1 MPKKVS
7 IIMSVYNSEKT
18 IEKTIFSVLNQS
30 FKSYE
35 FIIVNDGS
43 KDNTKK
49 ILEKYKNKNKIKI
62 FNFKKN
68 MGLAARLNFAMNKAQ
83 YSYIV
88 RIDDEDIMSENRIK
102 FQVNEFNNNKDL
114 DVVGGSAIYF
124 NKKYKKYVYP
134 IQSDTKI
141 KEKIFYLNPIIH
153 SSVMFKKRS
162 IKKIGGY
169 NKKFLRCQDYELW
182 LRGRK
187 FLKFK
192 NLKEVLVKRN
202 VSNFK
207 YEFENI
213 FYLLKARLEHS
224 ENLSQITTSM
234 FILIKDFTIFI
245 LLKLG
250 LKKII

>member
-49 ILEKYKNKNKIKI
+49 ILEKYKNRNKIKI

-68 MGLAARLNFAMNKAQ
+68 MGLAARLNFAMNIAQ
-83 YSYIV
+83 SSYIV

-102 FQVNEFNNNKDL
+102 FQINEFVNNKDL

-134 IQSDTKI
+134 IESDSKI

-192 NLKEVLVKRN
+192 NLKQVLVKRN

-213 FYLLKARLEHS
+213 FYLLKARLDHS

>member
-1 MPKKVS
+1 
-7 IIMSVYNSEKT
+7 MSVYNSEKT

-35 FIIVNDGS
+35 FIIINDGS

-49 ILEKYKNKNKIKI
+49 ILEKYKNRNKIKI
-62 FNFKKN
+62 YNFKKN
-68 MGLAARLNFAMNKAQ
+68 MGLAARLNFAMNIAQ

-102 FQVNEFNNNKDL
+102 FQINEFVNNKDL

-124 NKKYKKYVYP
+124 NKKYKKYIYP
-134 IQSDTKI
+134 IESDSKI

-192 NLKEVLVKRN
+192 NLKQVLVKRN

-213 FYLLKARLEHS
+213 FYLLKARLDHS
-224 ENLSQITTSM
+224 ENLSQIITSM

>member
-35 FIIVNDGS
+35 FIIINDGS

-49 ILEKYKNKNKIKI
+49 ILEKYKNRNKIKI
-62 FNFKKN
+62 YNFKKN
-68 MGLAARLNFAMNKAQ
+68 MGLAARLNFAMNIAQ

-102 FQVNEFNNNKDL
+102 FQINEFVNNKDL

-124 NKKYKKYVYP
+124 NKKYKKYIYP
-134 IQSDTKI
+134 IESDSKI

-192 NLKEVLVKRN
+192 NLKQVLVKRN

-213 FYLLKARLEHS
+213 FYLLKARLDHS
-224 ENLSQITTSM
+224 ENLSQIITSM

>member
-49 ILEKYKNKNKIKI
+49 ILEKYKNRNKIKI

-88 RIDDEDIMSENRIK
+88 RIDDEDIMSDNRIK
-102 FQVNEFNNNKDL
+102 FQINEFNNNKDL

-124 NKKYKKYVYP
+124 NKKYKKYVCP
-134 IQSDTKI
+134 IESDTKI

-192 NLKEVLVKRN
+192 NLKQVLVKRN

-213 FYLLKARLEHS
+213 FYLLKARLDHS

-245 LLKLG
+245 LLKLR

>member
-1 MPKKVS
+1 
-7 IIMSVYNSEKT
+7 MSVYNSERT

-49 ILEKYKNKNKIKI
+49 ILEKYKNINKIKI
-62 FNFKKN
+62 YNFKKN
-68 MGLAARLNFAMNKAQ
+68 MGLAARLNFAINKAQ

-102 FQVNEFNNNKDL
+102 FQINEFNNNKNL

-134 IQSDTKI
+134 IQSDIKI

-192 NLKEVLVKRN
+192 NLKQVLVKRN

-224 ENLSQITTSM
+224 ENLSQITASM

-245 LLKLG
+245 LLKSG

>member
-68 MGLAARLNFAMNKAQ
+68 MGLAARLNFAMNIAQ

>member
-49 ILEKYKNKNKIKI
+49 ILEKYKNINKIKI
-62 FNFKKN
+62 YNFKKN

-207 YEFENI
+207 YEFKNI